1 MGLKAK
7 IGRLDGANE
16 ELREQLRKSRLD
28 EERSLSALQ
37 RAQVKLQ
44 QLQAEL
50 ATFKEDQAGTPEA
63 SQALPQ
69 VSMIPPL
76 LLIIDFHTVLG
87 IFRNVNLSINGKINK
102 LVRGFVTKS
111 GFILTQSLPNMVC
124 SWLLNHQ

>member
-69 VSMIPPL
+69 VSMITPL
-76 LLIIDFHTVLG
+76 LILNYFYTALG
-87 IFRNVNLSINGKINK
+87 NLRNVNLSINGKI
-102 LVRGFVTKS
+102 
-111 GFILTQSLPNMVC
+111 
-124 SWLLNHQ
+124 